1 MSLKGKVMHWLTHL
15 NRIGWHDKPHYP
27 KFQDTTLFLTL
38 ALWLCTLP
46 VLALVALPFLG
57 WKMTAYLAGGLLVID
72 LIVCWFVCT
81 FRLVPKS
88 AGESLKRRLSDD
100 KQK

>member
-1 MSLKGKVMHWLTHL
+1 MHRLKHV
-15 NRIGWHDKPHYP
+15 NRIGWDDKPHCP

-57 WKMTAYLAGGLLVID
+57 WKVTVYLAGGLLVID
-72 LIVCWFVCT
+72 LVVCWSMCT
-81 FRLVPKS
+81 FRMVQKS
-88 AGESLKRRLSDD
+88 EGESLKRRLSDD